1 MSVLSKNATEIFQFL
16 LLVAETE
23 TKCYDAFHEGRHEE
37 AVTLIKQ
44 IKDLHTV
51 KSKSN
56 LTVLHYA
63 AYHGWLDI
71 VKELITEHHFN
82 PDCEDDDGNTP
93 LNKARSSGKRS
104 VVDYLEEAIGTF
116 SVCLHLCTNCVL
128 YIIILLSII

>member
-1 MSVLSKNATEIFQFL
+1 MQAEIFQFL

-23 TKCYDAFHEGRHEE
+23 TKCYDAFNEGRHEE
-37 AVTLIKQ
+37 ALSLMKQ
-44 IKDLHTV
+44 VKDPRTV

-56 LTVLHYA
+56 FTVLHYA

-71 VKELITEHHFN
+71 VKELITEHQFN
-82 PDCEDDDGNTP
+82 PDCEDKDGNTP
-93 LNKARSSGKRS
+93 LSKARSNGKQS